1 MPTSYTYARQGNGV
15 DSWIAVETDDTG
27 EVTSKYMVYE
37 DPNKKATIRE
47 FEKLSTED
55 IASFKSIIGVTGG
68 GGGSVTLTSG
78 EGIDV
83 VDNGNG
89 SYTINSTGG
98 GGSVKLMAD
107 KGIIISEID
116 GGYSIGVDFKAFAE
130 RGIIGER
137 YTGVVPVFD
146 GKSTNFL
153 DFRYGLLVSVKGD
166 GANEMPSE
174 G

>member
-1 MPTSYTYARQGNGV
+1 MPTSYEYFRQGNGV

-47 FEKLSTED
+47 FEKLSNED
-55 IASFKSIIGVTGG
+55 IATFKGLIGVTG

-116 GGYSIGVDFKAFAE
+116 GGYLIGVE
-130 RGIIGER
+130 RGTTQKG
-137 YTGVVPVFD
+137 YTGVVPIFD
-146 GKSTNFL
+146 GKSTTFL
-153 DFRYGLLVSVKGD
+153 DFQYGLLVSVKSD
-166 GANEMPSE
+166 GAEE
-174 G
+174 

>member
-1 MPTSYTYARQGNGV
+1 MPISYTYSRQGNGV
-15 DSWIAVETDDTG
+15 DAWIAIETDDSG
-27 EVTSKYMVYE
+27 EVISKYMVYE

-55 IASFKSIIGVTGG
+55 IASFKSLIGVTGG
-68 GGGSVTLTSG
+68 GGGGSTTILSG

-116 GGYSIGVDFKAFAE
+116 GGYLIGVE
-130 RGIIGER
+130 RGTTQKG
-137 YTGVVPVFD
+137 YTGVVPIFD
-146 GKSTNFL
+146 GKSTTFL
-153 DFRYGLLVSVKGD
+153 DFQYGLLVSVKRD
-166 GANEMPSE
+166 GADEMPLE

>member
-1 MPTSYTYARQGNGV
+1 MATTYTYKRQGNGV
-15 DSWIAVETDDTG
+15 DSWTVTETDSNG
-27 EVTSKYMVYE
+27 VVTSKYMVYE
-37 DPNKKATIRE
+37 DPNKKSSIRE
-47 FEKLSTED
+47 IEKLTMEE
-55 IASFKSIIGVTGG
+55 IASFKSIIGVAD

-107 KGIIISEID
+107 TGIIISEID

-130 RGIIGER
+130 RGITQKG
-137 YTGVVPVFD
+137 YTGVVPIFD
-146 GKSTNFL
+146 GKSTTFL
-153 DFRYGLLVSVKGD
+153 DFQYGLLVSVKRD
-166 GANEMPSE
+166 GADEMPLE